1 MKGNI
6 LLLGEMIMEK
16 RQNTVIMSRKSAM
29 YRTISRIQLDKLS
42 LGHLQGVI
50 TINAVAHF
58 QRCIN
63 FQKRK

>member
-1 MKGNI
+1 
-6 LLLGEMIMEK
+6 MEK